1 LIKIGDANGKYTF
14 NLIDYLN
21 KIKTTAYK
29 NTSLYLSLPPLPV
42 PVGTVGG
49 SSIAIPPQLSST
61 ANRLILAKDGNDPR
75 IKLNILYTKFQ

>member
-42 PVGTVGG
+42 TIRTASGAQVT
-49 SSIAIPPQLSST
+49 IPPKLSST